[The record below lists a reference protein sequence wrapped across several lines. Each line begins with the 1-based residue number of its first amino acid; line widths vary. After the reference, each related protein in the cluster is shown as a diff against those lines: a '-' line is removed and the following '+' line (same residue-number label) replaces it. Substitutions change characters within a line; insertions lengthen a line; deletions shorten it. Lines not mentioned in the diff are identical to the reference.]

1 MRTHWMKALGLF
13 GVGALIVGCGGGPA
27 MEDAS
32 APAPPP
38 ATAPAPAPAYV
49 GTWELASV
57 ELRDASGAALPAPDG
72 PALGQVDAVGRL
84 IFDNAGHFGLAIM
97 EQGRPKYEEPTRDQA
112 MADLYGYT
120 AMFGTYALD
129 DGGDALAVRFRG
141 SRDPGLTGTT
151 HSMPLS
157 VAGDGLTL
165 ELPASASGVT
175 ATTVWQRMPDMAD
188 LTPTHQ
194 QVIGFWQHVPNA
206 GDTRD
211 NPPLRPGFII
221 YTAAGQMMVHLMAP
235 NRPTHAGAQPTPA
248 EAQATVASYTSYFGP
263 FTVDE
268 AGSYF
273 IHHRIGH
280 TLDLTDQPK
289 PERRTGLDTDAQ
301 RFYEFVDN
309 QMVLRFLTAAG
320 VQDPPAG
327 DDDWNGMITWQRL
340 TPGGG

>member
-1 MRTHWMKALGLF
+1 
-13 GVGALIVGCGGGPA
+13 

-49 GTWELASV
+49 GTWALASV

-309 QMVLRFLTAAG
+309 RMVLRFLTTAG

-340 TPGGG
+340 TPLRASSSSSKW

>member
-1 MRTHWMKALGLF
+1 MRAHWMKTVALF

-32 APAPPP
+32 APAPEAP
-38 ATAPAPAPAYV
+38 AAEPAPAHV
-49 GTWELASV
+49 GTWELASA
-57 ELRDASGAALPAPDG
+57 ELRDASGAVLPAPDG
-72 PALGQVDAVGRL
+72 PALGQPGAVGRL

-97 EQGRPKYEEPTRDQA
+97 EQGRPKFEEPTEQQA
-112 MADLYGYT
+112 VADLYGYT
-120 AMFGTYALD
+120 AMFGLYTLD
-129 DGGDALAVRFRG
+129 DGGPLEVRFVG

-151 HSMPLS
+151 HSLPLN
-157 VAGDGLTL
+157 VAGEQLTL
-165 ELPASASGVT
+165 ELPALDSGAT
-175 ATTVWQRMPDMAD
+175 PTTVWQRMPDMAD

-194 QVIGFWQHVPNA
+194 RAIGFWLHVPNA
-206 GDTRD
+206 GDTND
-211 NPPLRPGFII
+211 NPVLRPGYII

-235 NRPTHAGAQPTPA
+235 NRPTHASAQPTPA

-309 QMVLRFLTAAG
+309 RLVLRFLTTAG

-327 DDDWNGMITWQRL
+327 DDDWNGTITWQRL
-340 TPGGG
+340 TPAPG

>member
-1 MRTHWMKALGLF
+1 MRTHGMKTVGLF
-13 GVGALIVGCGGGPA
+13 GLGVLIVACGGGPA
-27 MEDAS
+27 TDEAS
-32 APAPPP
+32 APAPAPMP
-38 ATAPAPAPAYV
+38 ATEPAPAHV
-49 GTWELASV
+49 GTWELDSV
-57 ELRDASGAALPAPDG
+57 EMRDAAGAALPAPDG
-72 PALGQVDAVGRL
+72 PALGQVDALGRL

-97 EQGRPKYEEPTRDQA
+97 EQGRPKYEEPTWDQA

-129 DGGDALAVRFRG
+129 DGGDALTVRFRG
-141 SRDPGLTGTT
+141 SRDPGLTGTVHT
-151 HSMPLS
+151 MALS
-157 VAGDGLTL
+157 VAGDQLTL
-165 ELPASASGVT
+165 ELPALDTGV
-175 ATTVWQRMPDMAD
+175 APTTVWQRMPDIAN

-221 YTAAGQMMVHLMAP
+221 YTAAGQMMVHLMGS
-235 NRPTHAGAQPTPA
+235 NRPSYAGAEPTPA
-248 EAQATVASYTSYFGP
+248 EAQASVASYTSYFGP

-309 QMVLRFLTAAG
+309 QMVLRFLTTAG

-340 TPGGG
+340 TPAPD

>member
-1 MRTHWMKALGLF
+1 MRAHWMKTVALF

-32 APAPPP
+32 APAPEAP
-38 ATAPAPAPAYV
+38 AAEPAPAHV
-49 GTWELASV
+49 GTWELASA
-57 ELRDASGAALPAPDG
+57 ELRDASGAVLPAPDG
-72 PALGQVDAVGRL
+72 PALGQPGAVGRL

-97 EQGRPKYEEPTRDQA
+97 EQGRPKYEDPTREQA
-112 MADLYGYT
+112 VADLYGYT
-120 AMFGTYALD
+120 ALFGTYALE
-129 DGGDALAVRFRG
+129 DGGTALAVRFRG
-141 SRDPGLTGTT
+141 SRDPSLSGTT
-151 HSMPLS
+151 HSMALS

-165 ELPASASGVT
+165 GLPASASGVT

-188 LTPTHQ
+188 PTATHQ
-194 QVIGFWQHVPNA
+194 RVIGFWQHVPNA

-211 NPPLRPGFII
+211 DPMLRPGFII

-235 NRPTHAGAQPTPA
+235 NRPTHASAQPTPA

-309 QMVLRFLTAAG
+309 RLVLRFLTTAG

-327 DDDWNGMITWQRL
+327 DDDWNGTITWQRL
-340 TPGGG
+340 TPAPG